1 MDAPVTPARPDR
13 RLADRYRLTELINVG
28 GSGAVWAAVD
38 ELLGRE
44 VAVKDVL
51 TSPYLS
57 GPDRGPV
64 HEHTVREA
72 MAACCVDHP
81 NVVHIYDLVEQDERP
96 WIVMELVRAPSLAE
110 LIERAGPCAP
120 RRAAVIGLQLL
131 LALREIH
138 ARGVTHCDIKPS
150 NVLID
155 GNRSVLTDFGIATI
169 DGEAPPVRPDSIVGA
184 PSYIAPERIRGAP
197 ATPASDLWSLG
208 ATLYTAVEGHPPH
221 RGDDAHATLVAV
233 ATEEPEPTSR
243 AGMLAPLLAA
253 LLRRNPARRPDA
265 MEAERQLRR
274 LITLAEEAS
283 DPGSAAV
290 DLTVDEATAAYQPPA
305 VTAVGPPPP
314 LAERRPRRRSRA
326 LGFAAAVAGA
336 ATVLTG
342 LALQPRHTVTQEVNQ
357 LPPPAAGGGSIPPVG
372 AQDASP
378 AAVPHGPGAW
388 QSDATSAAGASA
400 AVARR
405 PAPDQGQR
413 GAWIQNSAWIQQRDW
428 IQHRGADPS
437 PSRKSTPNVPGSPR
451 QR

>member
-1 MDAPVTPARPDR
+1 MDAPVTLARPDR

-64 HEHTVREA
+64 REHTVREA

-96 WIVMELVRAPSLAE
+96 WIVMELIRAPSLAE

-138 ARGVTHCDIKPS
+138 ARRVTHCDIKPS

-155 GNRSVLTDFGIATI
+155 GNRAVLTDFGIATI
-169 DGEAPPVRPDSIVGA
+169 DGEAPPVQPDSIVGA
-184 PSYIAPERIRGAP
+184 PSYIAPERIRGNQ

-221 RGDDAHATLVAV
+221 RGDGAHATLMAV

-243 AGMLAPLLAA
+243 AGMLAPLLTA
-253 LLRRNPARRPDA
+253 LLQRDPADRPDA
-265 MEAERQLRR
+265 MEAESQLRR
-274 LITLAEEAS
+274 LIALAE
-283 DPGSAAV
+283 DAAHSGNAV
-290 DLTVDEATAAYQPPA
+290 ADGAVDEATAAYRPPA
-305 VTAVGPPPP
+305 VTAVGPVPM
-314 LAERRPRRRSRA
+314 AKRRLRLRGPV
-326 LGFAAAVAGA
+326 LGFAAAITAT

-342 LALQPRHTVTQEVNQ
+342 LALQPLHAGVMQEIA
-357 LPPPAAGGGSIPPVG
+357 PPPAAGAEPAAGAGSIHVVG
-372 AQDASP
+372 DQQASP
-378 AAVPHGPGAW
+378 AASPADRGARR
-388 QSDATSAAGASA
+388 SDAAIDATA
-400 AVARR
+400 AVAGR
-405 PAPDQGQR
+405 PAPAPAQAQGQR
-413 GAWIQNSAWIQQRDW
+413 NT
-428 IQHRGADPS
+428 RGEDPS
-437 PSRKSTPNVPGSPR
+437 PPRKSAPNAPGSTR